1 MRTRHISPLSDEK
14 GSSLIASLLI
24 MAILALLGIASMQTS
39 TMQEMMAGN
48 LRLRESA
55 FQRAEEA
62 LRAGESEIAGWAVTP
77 SFDGTNGK
85 YQPADIFA
93 GQDQRWDTIDWDSSA
108 ASSAGATDD
117 DSNVVA
123 KYIIEDMGSAAA
135 ASDSLAADEALPDT
149 GIYRI
154 TARGERG
161 NAAVTLQ
168 STYQR

>member
-1 MRTRHISPLSDEK
+1 MKIESVRYLAEED
-14 GSSLIASLLI
+14 GSALIASLLI

-39 TMQEMMAGN
+39 TMQEMMTGN

-77 SFDGTNGK
+77 TFDGTDGK
-85 YQPADIFA
+85 YQPADIEAGEEQRWHTVDWGSA
-93 GQDQRWDTIDWDSSA
+93 GQYSS
-108 ASSAGATDD
+108 GATDAGG
-117 DSNVVA
+117 NVVG

-135 ASDSLAADEALPDT
+135 VSDSLAADEPLPDT
-149 GIYRI
+149 GIFRI